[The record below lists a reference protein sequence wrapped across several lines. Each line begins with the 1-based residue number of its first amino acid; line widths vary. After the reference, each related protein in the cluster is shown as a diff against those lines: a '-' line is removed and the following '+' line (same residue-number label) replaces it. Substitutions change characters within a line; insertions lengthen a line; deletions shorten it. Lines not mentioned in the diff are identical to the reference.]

1 MSRLLD
7 TIRMA
12 IYVSRMTIQEICTKT
27 GLSKNTV
34 SSLKQ
39 GSKSNVGTP
48 LLSTVLEVLDAIG
61 YRLTVTTGD
70 TNEKE
75 TVDFPLNRRDFFQNY
90 ITDPQRYWPLA
101 EANLDYETIKKIA
114 NDSDRK
120 VKLRTLIVLTS
131 TVKATVSVEVK
142 VSAEATVSVVAR

>member
-12 IYVSRMTIQEICTKT
+12 IYESRMTIQEICKKT

-61 YRLTVTTGD
+61 YYMTISVSD
-70 TNEKE
+70 TDAVENVK
-75 TVDFPLNRRDFFQNY
+75 FPLRGMKFIQKNY
-90 ITDPQRYWPLA
+90 NQGPTAYSLMVD
-101 EANLDYETIKKIA
+101 EADLDYETNKRIINKDDKNIL
-114 NDSDRK
+114 
-120 VKLRTLIVLTS
+120 LRTLIILTN
-131 TVKATVSVEVK
+131 A
-142 VSAEATVSVVAR
+142 ANATVSVVKG

>member
-61 YRLTVTTGD
+61 YYMTISVSD
-70 TNEKE
+70 TDAVEK
-75 TVDFPLNRRDFFQNY
+75 VQFPLRRMGFIQKNY
-90 ITDPQRYWPLA
+90 NQGPTAYSLMVD
-101 EANLDYETIKKIA
+101 EADLDYETNKRIINKDDKNIL
-114 NDSDRK
+114 
-120 VKLRTLIVLTS
+120 LRTLIILTN
-131 TVKATVSVEVK
+131 A
-142 VSAEATVSVVAR
+142 ANATVSVVKG